1 MDALEYQGGVKKYL
15 QLPLYMIIVF
25 AIGTIFIYFY
35 NTTIGVIATVIVIV
49 YGIVTLVLYRKNVK
63 TLAEEVV
70 TIATSY
76 ATMQKEFLEKFQLP
90 YALLD
95 AGGHF
100 LWQNEN
106 FQELS
111 GKEKHYS
118 KSITTIFPEITR
130 EWLEKKNDRDF
141 DCIIK
146 YNGKVYD
153 ALFTRVNLYEALNK
167 DEVLSQGESQSGLF
181 TLLLIDI
188 SSSEEL
194 RAENEEQKI
203 CVALLDIDNY
213 DETVESIDNVK
224 RSLLTAIIDRKINRY
239 FQEADAI
246 IRKTDDD
253 KYFIIFQYKYLSKL
267 EENKFS
273 ILEDMK
279 ATKAGND
286 KELTVSI
293 GIGIHGNSYQKNAE
307 YARTAIDLAMGRG
320 GSQVVIKD
328 NANISYYGVRGKEI
342 EKNTR
347 VKARVKAEALREL
360 METKDKIFVMGHKI
374 SDADAIGA
382 AIGVFCAAKHLD
394 KECHIVL
401 NTITSSLKP
410 IIELFDDD
418 EKYPYDMFVQ
428 GDTALE
434 EIDANSLL
442 VVVDTNRPSYTE
454 CPELLEKTKSI
465 VVIDHH
471 RQGNERIENATLSY
485 IESYSSSSCEMIAEV
500 LQYFS
505 ENIHL
510 TQEEA
515 ESMYAGILIDTNNFL
530 TKTGVRTFEAAAYL
544 KRCGV
549 NVTHVRK
556 LLREDMTAYKARADI
571 IRNAEV
577 YRNAFAIAVC
587 DGDNIDSPTIVG
599 AQASNELLNI
609 VGIKASFV
617 LTNYRGKVY
626 VSSRSIDEID
636 VQGIM
641 ERLGGGGHQNV
652 AGAQIE
658 DASIEEV
665 RRHIKEILDDMI
677 DHGEIKLSIMKN

>member
-1 MDALEYQGGVKKYL
+1 MDALEYQGGVKKFL
-15 QLPLYMIIVF
+15 QVPLYMIIIFV
-25 AIGTIFIYFY
+25 IGTVFIYFY
-35 NTTIGVIATVIVIV
+35 NVTIGVIVTGIVII
-49 YGIVTLVLYRKNVK
+49 YGIVALLLYRRNVRK
-63 TLAEEVV
+63 LAEEVV
-70 TIATSY
+70 NIATNY

-106 FQELS
+106 FQKLS
-111 GKEKHYS
+111 GKDKHYS

-141 DCIIK
+141 DCIVK
-146 YNGKVYD
+146 YNGKVFD
-153 ALFTRVNLYEALNK
+153 ALFTRVNLFEARNT
-167 DEVLSQGESQSGLF
+167 DEVLSNGEPQNGLF

-194 RAENEEQKI
+194 RAKNEEQKI
-203 CVALLDIDNY
+203 CVGLLYIDNY

-279 ATKAGND
+279 ATKAGNE

-342 EKNTR
+342 ERNTR

-374 SDADAIGA
+374 SDADALGA
-382 AIGVFCAAKHLD
+382 AIGVYCAAKHLD

-401 NTITSSLKP
+401 NTITTSLKP
-410 IIELFDDD
+410 LVELFNDD
-418 EKYPYDMFVQ
+418 EKYPYDMFIH
-428 GDTALE
+428 GETAIE
-434 EIDANSLL
+434 GIDSDSLL

-454 CPELLEKTKSI
+454 CPELLDMTKSI

-485 IESYSSSSCEMIAEV
+485 IESYSSSACEMIAEV

-515 ESMYAGILIDTNNFL
+515 ESIYAGILIDTNNFL

-556 LLREDMTAYKARADI
+556 LLREDMDAYKARADI
-571 IRNAEV
+571 IKNAEV
-577 YRNAFAIAVC
+577 YREAFALAVC
-587 DGDNIDSPTIVG
+587 DGEDIDSPTIVG

-617 LTNYRGKVY
+617 LTKYKGKVF

-658 DASIEEV
+658 DASVDEV
-665 RRHIKEILDDMI
+665 KRHIKEILDDMI
-677 DHGEIKLSIMKN
+677 ENEEIKIQGVK

>member
-1 MDALEYQGGVKKYL
+1 MNANEYQGNVKKYL
-15 QLPLYMIIVF
+15 QVPLYMIIVF
-25 AIGTIFIYFY
+25 IIGTVFVYFY
-35 NTTIGVIATVIVIV
+35 NPTIGIIATMVVIV
-49 YGIVTLVLYRKNVK
+49 YGIIALILYRKNVLV
-63 TLAEEVV
+63 LANEVV

-95 AGGHF
+95 VGGHF

-106 FQELS
+106 FQKLS
-111 GKEKHYS
+111 GKDKYYT

-130 EWLEKKNDRDF
+130 EWLEKKTDHDF

-146 YNGKVYD
+146 FNGKVYD

-167 DEVLSQGESQSGLF
+167 DAVLSEGEVQGGLF
-181 TLLLIDI
+181 TLMLIDI

-194 RAENEEQKI
+194 RAENEEQKL

-213 DETVESIDNVK
+213 DETVETIDDVK
-224 RSLLTAIIDRKINRY
+224 KSLLTAIVDRKINRY

-246 IRKTDDD
+246 IRKTDKD

-279 ATKAGND
+279 STKAGND

-293 GIGIHGNSYQKNAE
+293 GIGIHGQTYQKNAE

-342 EKNTR
+342 ERNTR

-374 SDADAIGA
+374 SDADALGA

-401 NTITSSLKP
+401 NTITSSLRP
-410 IIELFDDD
+410 LVDMFEDND
-418 EKYPYDMFVQ
+418 KYPENMFIT
-428 GDTALE
+428 GDEAKE
-434 EIDANSLL
+434 EIDLNSLL
-442 VVVDTNRPSYTE
+442 IVVDTNRPSYTE
-454 CPELLEKTKSI
+454 CPELLEATRSI

-485 IESYSSSSCEMIAEV
+485 IEAYSSSSCEMIAEV

-515 ESMYAGILIDTNNFL
+515 ECMYAGILIDTNNFL

-577 YRNAFAIAVC
+577 YRNAFALAEC
-587 DGDNIDSPTIVG
+587 SGENFDSPTIVG

-617 LTNYRGKVY
+617 LTNYRGKIY

-658 DASIEEV
+658 DATTDEV
-665 RRHIKEILDDMI
+665 KRHIKEILDDMI
-677 DHGEIKLSIMKN
+677 ENGEIKLSQMK

>member
-1 MDALEYQGGVKKYL
+1 MDSKEYKGGAKKYL
-15 QLPLYMIIVF
+15 QIPLFMIIVF
-25 AIGTIFIYFY
+25 ACGTALIYFY
-35 NTTIGVIATVIVIV
+35 DITIGLVATGIDIVYAVIA
-49 YGIVTLVLYRKNVK
+49 LFSYRKNINR
-63 TLAEEVV
+63 LAEEVV
-70 TIATSY
+70 TISTSY
-76 ATMQKEFLEKFQLP
+76 ATMQKEFLEHFQLP

-100 LWQNEN
+100 LWLNEN
-106 FQELS
+106 FRDLS
-111 GKEKHYS
+111 GKDKHYS

-130 EWLEKKNDRDF
+130 EWLEKKTDKDF
-141 DCIIK
+141 DCIVK
-146 YNGKVYD
+146 YSGKVYD
-153 ALFTRVNLYEALNK
+153 ALFTRVNLYEALN
-167 DEVLSQGESQSGLF
+167 DEELLQQGDSKGGLF
-181 TLLLIDI
+181 TLMLLDI

-194 RAENEEQKI
+194 RLENEEQKL

-213 DETVESIDNVK
+213 EETVETVDDVK

-246 IRKTDDD
+246 IRKTDKD
-253 KYFIIFQYKYLSKL
+253 KYFIIFQYQYLQKL

-279 ATKAGND
+279 GTKAGND
-286 KELTVSI
+286 KEITVSI
-293 GIGIHGNSYQKNAE
+293 GIGIHGQTYQKNAE

-328 NANISYYGVRGKEI
+328 NANISYYGMRGKEI

-360 METKDKIFVMGHKI
+360 METKGKIIIMGHQI
-374 SDADAIGA
+374 PDADALGA
-382 AIGVFCAAKHLD
+382 AIGVYCAANHLEKD
-394 KECHIVL
+394 CHIVL
-401 NTITSSLKP
+401 DRVTTALKP
-410 IIELFDDD
+410 LV
-418 EKYPYDMFVQ
+418 DMFS
-428 GDTALE
+428 DTKKYSE
-434 EIDANSLL
+434 DMFINREDAIGMTDNDTLL

-454 CPELLEKTKSI
+454 CPELLEKTKSL

-471 RQGNERIENATLSY
+471 RRGNESIENATLSY
-485 IESYSSSSCEMIAEV
+485 IEAYSSSSCEMIAEV

-510 TQEEA
+510 TSEEA
-515 ESMYAGILIDTNNFL
+515 ECMYAGILIDTNNFL

-549 NVTHVRK
+549 NVTRVRK
-556 LLREDMTAYKARADI
+556 LLREDMTAYKARAEI
-571 IRNAEV
+571 IQNAEV
-577 YRNAFAIAVC
+577 YRSAFAIAEC
-587 DGDNIDSPTIVG
+587 NGENFDSPTIVG

-617 LTNYRGKVY
+617 LTEYNGKIF

-641 ERLGGGGHQNV
+641 ERIGGGGHQNI
-652 AGAQIE
+652 AGAQIPDSTVE
-658 DASIEEV
+658 DV
-665 RRHIKEILDDMI
+665 KKHIKEILDDMI
-677 DHGEIKLSIMKN
+677 ENGEIKLQGIK